1 MSHTPGRLL
10 TLAAT
15 ILLLPCALYADEPT
29 DMVRRVLERVPLIDG
44 HNDAPWSIRSRVE
57 NRLTRFDFVDTTG
70 LERPMHTDLARLRQG
85 GVGGQFWSVWV
96 PTDLDGPEAV
106 QTVLEQVDL
115 VHRLNAAYPNDLEL
129 AWSAD
134 DVRRIHA
141 EGRIASL
148 IGAEGGHSIGES
160 LAVLRSL
167 AALGVRYMTLTH
179 WQSIPW
185 ADAATDTP
193 SVGGL
198 SPFGVEVV
206 REMNRLGML
215 VDLSHVSAE
224 AMHDALD
231 ATRAPV
237 IFSHSNARALNP
249 HPRNVPDDVLRRL
262 PDNGGVVMVN
272 FGSFFVSAPFVERYA
287 GSEAEEA
294 RLETLFPGDPEA
306 REAGLDAWLAAHPMP
321 TVTLADLAD
330 HIDHIRAVA
339 GIDHIGIGSDYDGVG
354 SLPEG
359 LEDVSTYPALL
370 EELARRG
377 YSEADLAKVAG
388 LNVLR
393 VMEAAERVA
402 SEMASELP
410 PSDVLLEDVDVVE
423 HEAAS
428 SD

>member
-1 MSHTPGRLL
+1 MSHTPRRLL
-10 TLAAT
+10 TTAAA
-15 ILLLPCALYADEPT
+15 LLLLCVPLGAEDPGAT
-29 DMVRRVLERVPLIDG
+29 VRRVLDEVPLIDG
-44 HNDAPWSIRSRVE
+44 HNDTPWSIRSRVN
-57 NRLTRFDFVDTTG
+57 NRLTRFDFSDTSG
-70 LERPMHTDLARLRQG
+70 IERPMHTDLTRLRAG
-85 GVGGQFWSVWV
+85 GVGAQFWSVWV
-96 PTDLDGPEAV
+96 PTDLEGADAV

-115 VHRLNAAYPNDLEL
+115 VRRLTAAYPDDFEL

-134 DVRRIHA
+134 DIRRIHA
-141 EGRIASL
+141 EGKIASL

-185 ADAATDTP
+185 ADAATDAP
-193 SVGGL
+193 AVGGL
-198 SPFGVEVV
+198 SPFGLEVV

-231 ATRAPV
+231 ASRAPV

-249 HPRNVPDDVLRRL
+249 HPRNVPDDVLRRVA
-262 PDNGGVVMVN
+262 DNGGVVMVN

-294 RLETLFPGDPEA
+294 RLETLLPGDPEA
-306 REAGLDAWLAAHPMP
+306 REAGLDAWLDAHPMP
-321 TVTLADLAD
+321 QVTLGDLAD
-330 HIDHIRAVA
+330 HIDHIRDIA
-339 GIDHIGIGSDYDGVG
+339 GIDHVGVGSDYDGVG

-377 YSEADLAKVAG
+377 YSEEDLAKVAG

-393 VMEAAERVA
+393 VMESAERVA
-402 SEMASELP
+402 LEMSSELA